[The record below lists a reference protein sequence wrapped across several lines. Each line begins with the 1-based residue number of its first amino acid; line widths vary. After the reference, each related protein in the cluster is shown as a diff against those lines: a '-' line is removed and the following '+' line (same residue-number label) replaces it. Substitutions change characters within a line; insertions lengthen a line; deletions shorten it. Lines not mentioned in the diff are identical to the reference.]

1 MGVTFAISK
10 VIIEKEKTSLGLAYL
25 GNRFVL
31 LLLSDN
37 YKMANVLGGV
47 RDCNE
52 SSENSLE
59 TESLARFAVDEHNKK
74 ENAVLEFGRVLKA
87 KEQVVAGK
95 LHHLTLEVIDAGEK
109 KICEAKVCVKAW
121 ENSKELVE
129 FTHTQE

>member
-1 MGVTFAISK
+1 MS
-10 VIIEKEKTSLGLAYL
+10 
-25 GNRFVL
+25 
-31 LLLSDN
+31 
-37 YKMANVLGGV
+37 NVLGGV
-47 RDCNE
+47 RDSHE

-59 TESLARFAVDEHNKK
+59 TETIARFAVDEHNKK

-109 KICEAKVCVKAW
+109 KIYEAKVSVKAW

-129 FTHTQE
+129 FTHANE

>member
-1 MGVTFAISK
+1 MFLEVFVT
-10 VIIEKEKTSLGLAYL
+10 VM
-25 GNRFVL
+25 NH
-31 LLLSDN
+31 
-37 YKMANVLGGV
+37 
-47 RDCNE
+47 
-52 SSENSLE
+52 
-59 TESLARFAVDEHNKK
+59 TESLARFPVDEHNKK

>member
-1 MGVTFAISK
+1 
-10 VIIEKEKTSLGLAYL
+10 
-25 GNRFVL
+25 
-31 LLLSDN
+31 
-37 YKMANVLGGV
+37 MANVLGGV

-59 TESLARFAVDEHNKK
+59 IESIDKFAVDEHNKK
-74 ENAVLEFGRVLKA
+74 E
-87 KEQVVAGK
+87 VVAGK

-129 FTHTQE
+129 FTPTS